1 MLINKIIVILPFLR
15 HFPLGFHQI
24 YKNKNKIKN
33 TSSIAK
39 IFISRLMSNVPEDL
53 YLPVMWFEAIGQM
66 SSNSAPTIRFL
77 LKMPYIVS
85 IVGPV
90 IITFNLLIA
99 VFLIFRIYRISQ
111 QKEFKTVN
119 NIEDSPMNELKT
131 FHEKNNDDEEN
142 AESGCKMKL
151 ICNNCI

>member
-1 MLINKIIVILPFLR
+1 
-15 HFPLGFHQI
+15 
-24 YKNKNKIKN
+24 
-33 TSSIAK
+33 
-39 IFISRLMSNVPEDL
+39 MSNVPEDL

-90 IITFNLLIA
+90 VIIFNLLIA

-119 NIEDSPMNELKT
+119 NIEDIPMNDQKT